1 MFSQLY
7 VLAFRCF
14 TAVQGIIFR
23 NIVILTPTAKE
34 APMSAFFKQSSRSHL
49 LGTLGTAVVSALILS
64 GCATENPSSDSSS
77 SASAHASSVQSSSA
91 SPRVSDQGT
100 TEASA
105 EASSSAS
112 TEASAEA
119 KNEATSSDGQKLEEV
134 YAGSE
139 EMKNASSV
147 AVDSEEV
154 KKTAELV
161 NSFETILTKVK
172 VAPSAAPS
180 PENTAEPTSDEEV
193 ERQNVEQARAVLD
206 DETIRSIEA
215 VAVDSAAA
223 EFALQASEYAL
234 AGWHYEGSST
244 VVGTP
249 RMAETQYKGQP
260 ARMLEVCMDSSSVKI
275 YDENN
280 QPVKD
285 DNSPKRSLN
294 IYTLVQVDGQWKIAT
309 HDFPNNADC

>member
-1 MFSQLY
+1 
-7 VLAFRCF
+7 
-14 TAVQGIIFR
+14 
-23 NIVILTPTAKE
+23 
-34 APMSAFFKQSSRSHL
+34 MSVFFKQPSRSRL
-49 LGTLGTAVVSALILS
+49 LGTLGTVAVSALVLS
-64 GCATENPSSDSSS
+64 ACATENPSSDSSS
-77 SASAHASSVQSSSA
+77 SASASASVSASAHASSNKSSA
-91 SPRVSDQGT
+91 ASPQVSEQGT
-100 TEASA
+100 AEASA
-105 EASSSAS
+105 KASS
-112 TEASAEA
+112 EASAEA
-119 KNEATSSDGQKLEEV
+119 KDGAKSEATSSDGQKLEEI
-134 YAGSE
+134 YTGAA

-147 AVDSEEV
+147 PVDAEEV
-154 KKTAELV
+154 KKTTELV

-172 VAPSAAPS
+172 AAPSAAPS
-180 PENTAEPTSDEEV
+180 PERTADPSSDEEA
-193 ERQNVEQARAVLD
+193 EQQNVEQARAVLD

-223 EFALQASEYAL
+223 EFAVQASEYAL

-249 RMAETQYKGQP
+249 RMTETQYKGQP

-309 HDFPNNADC
+309 HDFPNNPDC

>member
-1 MFSQLY
+1 
-7 VLAFRCF
+7 
-14 TAVQGIIFR
+14 
-23 NIVILTPTAKE
+23 
-34 APMSAFFKQSSRSHL
+34 MSAFFKQSSHSLL
-49 LGTLGTAVVSALILS
+49 LGTLGTVGVSALILS
-64 GCATENPSSDSSS
+64 GCATENPKSDSSS
-77 SASAHASSVQSSSA
+77 SASASASASAHASSAQSSSS

-100 TEASA
+100 AK
-105 EASSSAS
+105 ASSNAS

-119 KNEATSSDGQKLEEV
+119 KNEATSSDAQKLEEV
-134 YAGSE
+134 YIGSE
-139 EMKNASSV
+139 EMKNASSA

-154 KKTAELV
+154 KKITELV
-161 NSFETILTKVK
+161 NSYENILTKVK
-172 VAPSAAPS
+172 AAPSAAPS
-180 PENTAEPTSDEEV
+180 PENAAEPTSNEEV
-193 ERQNVEQARAVLD
+193 ERQNVKQARAVLD

-223 EFALQASEYAL
+223 EFAVQASEYAL
-234 AGWHYEGSST
+234 AGWHYDGSSI

-260 ARMLEVCMDSSSVKI
+260 AHMLEVCMDSSSVKI

-280 QPVKD
+280 HPVKD

>member
-1 MFSQLY
+1 
-7 VLAFRCF
+7 
-14 TAVQGIIFR
+14 
-23 NIVILTPTAKE
+23 
-34 APMSAFFKQSSRSHL
+34 MSVFFKQPSRSRL
-49 LGTLGTAVVSALILS
+49 LGTLGTVAVSALVLS
-64 GCATENPSSDSSS
+64 ACATENPSSDSSS
-77 SASAHASSVQSSSA
+77 SASASASVSASAHASSNKSSTA
-91 SPRVSDQGT
+91 SPQVSEQGT
-100 TEASA
+100 AEASA
-105 EASSSAS
+105 HASS
-112 TEASAEA
+112 EASAEA
-119 KNEATSSDGQKLEEV
+119 KDGAKSEATSSDGQKLEEI
-134 YAGSE
+134 YTGAE
-139 EMKNASSV
+139 EMKKASSV
-147 AVDSEEV
+147 PVDSEEV
-154 KKTAELV
+154 KKTTELV

-172 VAPSAAPS
+172 AAPSAEAS
-180 PENTAEPTSDEEV
+180 PERTADPSSDEEA
-193 ERQNVEQARAVLD
+193 EQQNVERARAVLD

-223 EFALQASEYAL
+223 EFAVQASEYAL

-249 RMAETQYKGQP
+249 RMTETQYKGQP

-309 HDFPNNADC
+309 HDFPNNPDC

>member
-1 MFSQLY
+1 
-7 VLAFRCF
+7 
-14 TAVQGIIFR
+14 
-23 NIVILTPTAKE
+23 
-34 APMSAFFKQSSRSHL
+34 MSVFFKQPSRSRF
-49 LGTLGTAVVSALILS
+49 LGTLGTVAVSALVLS
-64 GCATENPSSDSSS
+64 ACATENPSSDSSS
-77 SASAHASSVQSSSA
+77 SASASASVSASAHASSNKSSTA
-91 SPRVSDQGT
+91 SPQVSEQGT
-100 TEASA
+100 AEASA
-105 EASSSAS
+105 HASSEAS
-112 TEASAEA
+112 TEAKDGA
-119 KNEATSSDGQKLEEV
+119 KSEATSSDGQKLEEI
-134 YAGSE
+134 YTGAE

-147 AVDSEEV
+147 PVDAEEV
-154 KKTAELV
+154 KKTTELV

-172 VAPSAAPS
+172 AAPSAEAS
-180 PENTAEPTSDEEV
+180 PERTADPSSDEEA
-193 ERQNVEQARAVLD
+193 EQQNVERARAVLD

-223 EFALQASEYAL
+223 EFAVQASEYAL

-309 HDFPNNADC
+309 HDFPNNPDC

>member
-1 MFSQLY
+1 MSVF
-7 VLAFRCF
+7 F
-14 TAVQGIIFR
+14 TQ
-23 NIVILTPTAKE
+23 P
-34 APMSAFFKQSSRSHL
+34 SRSRL
-49 LGTLGTAVVSALILS
+49 LGTLGTVAVSALVLS
-64 GCATENPSSDSSS
+64 ACATENPSSNSSS
-77 SASAHASSVQSSSA
+77 SASASASVSASAHASSNKPSAA
-91 SPRVSDQGT
+91 SPRVSEQGT
-100 TEASA
+100 AEASA
-105 EASSSAS
+105 HASS
-112 TEASAEA
+112 EASAEA
-119 KNEATSSDGQKLEEV
+119 KDGAKSEATSSDGQKLEEI
-134 YAGSE
+134 YTGAE
-139 EMKNASSV
+139 EMKKASSV
-147 AVDSEEV
+147 PVDSEEV
-154 KKTAELV
+154 KKTTELV

-172 VAPSAAPS
+172 VAPSAEAS
-180 PENTAEPTSDEEV
+180 PERTADPSSDEEA
-193 ERQNVEQARAVLD
+193 EQQNVERARAVLD

-223 EFALQASEYAL
+223 EFAVQASEYAL

-249 RMAETQYKGQP
+249 RMTETQYKGQP

-309 HDFPNNADC
+309 HDFPNNPDC

>member
-1 MFSQLY
+1 
-7 VLAFRCF
+7 
-14 TAVQGIIFR
+14 
-23 NIVILTPTAKE
+23 
-34 APMSAFFKQSSRSHL
+34 MSVFFKQPSRSRL
-49 LGTLGTAVVSALILS
+49 LGTLGTVAVSALVLS
-64 GCATENPSSDSSS
+64 ACATENPSSDSSS
-77 SASAHASSVQSSSA
+77 SASASASVSASAHASSNKSSA
-91 SPRVSDQGT
+91 ASPQVSEQGT
-100 TEASA
+100 AEASA
-105 EASSSAS
+105 KASS
-112 TEASAEA
+112 EASAEA
-119 KNEATSSDGQKLEEV
+119 KDEAKSEATSSDGQKLEEI
-134 YAGSE
+134 YTGAE

-147 AVDSEEV
+147 PVDAEEV
-154 KKTAELV
+154 KKTTELV
-161 NSFETILTKVK
+161 NSFEAILTKVK
-172 VAPSAAPS
+172 AAPSAEAS
-180 PENTAEPTSDEEV
+180 PERTADPSSDEEA
-193 ERQNVEQARAVLD
+193 EQQNVERARAVLD

-223 EFALQASEYAL
+223 EFAVQASEYAL

-249 RMAETQYKGQP
+249 RMTETQYKGQP

-309 HDFPNNADC
+309 HDFPNNPDC

>member
-1 MFSQLY
+1 
-7 VLAFRCF
+7 
-14 TAVQGIIFR
+14 
-23 NIVILTPTAKE
+23 
-34 APMSAFFKQSSRSHL
+34 MSAFFKQPSQSRL
-49 LGTLGTAVVSALILS
+49 LGTLGTVAVSALILS

-77 SASAHASSVQSSSA
+77 SASASASVSSSVHASSSQSSSTSPQA
-91 SPRVSDQGT
+91 SEQGT
-100 TEASA
+100 AEASA
-105 EASSSAS
+105 KASS
-112 TEASAEA
+112 EASAEA
-119 KNEATSSDGQKLEEV
+119 KDGAKSEATSSDGQKLEEI
-134 YAGSE
+134 YTGAA

-147 AVDSEEV
+147 PVDAEEV
-154 KKTAELV
+154 KKTTELV

-172 VAPSAAPS
+172 AAPSAKAS
-180 PENTAEPTSDEEV
+180 PERTADPSSDEEA
-193 ERQNVEQARAVLD
+193 EQQNVEQARAVLD

-223 EFALQASEYAL
+223 EFAVQASEYAL

-249 RMAETQYKGQP
+249 RMTETQYKGQP

-309 HDFPNNADC
+309 HDFPNNPDC

>member
-1 MFSQLY
+1 
-7 VLAFRCF
+7 
-14 TAVQGIIFR
+14 
-23 NIVILTPTAKE
+23 
-34 APMSAFFKQSSRSHL
+34 MSVFFKQPSRSRL
-49 LGTLGTAVVSALILS
+49 LGTLGTVAVSALVLS
-64 GCATENPSSDSSS
+64 ACATENPSSDSSS
-77 SASAHASSVQSSSA
+77 SASASASVSASAHASSNKSSVT
-91 SPRVSDQGT
+91 SPQVSEQGT
-100 TEASA
+100 AEASA
-105 EASSSAS
+105 HASS
-112 TEASAEA
+112 EASAEA
-119 KNEATSSDGQKLEEV
+119 KDGAKSEATSSDGQKLEEI
-134 YAGSE
+134 YTGAE
-139 EMKNASSV
+139 EMKKASSV
-147 AVDSEEV
+147 PVDAEEV
-154 KKTAELV
+154 KKTTELV

-172 VAPSAAPS
+172 AAPSAEAS
-180 PENTAEPTSDEEV
+180 PERTADPSSDEEA
-193 ERQNVEQARAVLD
+193 EQQNVERARAVLD

-223 EFALQASEYAL
+223 EFAVQASEYAL

-249 RMAETQYKGQP
+249 RMTETQYKGQP

-309 HDFPNNADC
+309 HDFPNNPDC

>member
-1 MFSQLY
+1 
-7 VLAFRCF
+7 
-14 TAVQGIIFR
+14 
-23 NIVILTPTAKE
+23 
-34 APMSAFFKQSSRSHL
+34 MSAFFKQPSQSRL
-49 LGTLGTAVVSALILS
+49 LGTLGTVAVSALILS

-77 SASAHASSVQSSSA
+77 SASASASVSSSVHASSSQSSSTSPQA
-91 SPRVSDQGT
+91 SEQGT
-100 TEASA
+100 AEASA
-105 EASSSAS
+105 KASSSAS
-112 TEASAEA
+112 AEASAEA
-119 KNEATSSDGQKLEEV
+119 KNEATSSDGQKLEEI
-134 YAGSE
+134 YTGAA

-147 AVDSEEV
+147 PVDAEEV
-154 KKTAELV
+154 KKTTELV

-172 VAPSAAPS
+172 AAPSAEAS
-180 PENTAEPTSDEEV
+180 PERTADPSSDEEA
-193 ERQNVEQARAVLD
+193 EQQNVERARAVLD

-223 EFALQASEYAL
+223 EFAVQASEYAL

-309 HDFPNNADC
+309 HDFPNNPDC

>member
-1 MFSQLY
+1 
-7 VLAFRCF
+7 
-14 TAVQGIIFR
+14 
-23 NIVILTPTAKE
+23 
-34 APMSAFFKQSSRSHL
+34 MSVFFKQPSRSRL
-49 LGTLGTAVVSALILS
+49 LGTLGTVAVSALVLS
-64 GCATENPSSDSSS
+64 ACATENPSSDSSS
-77 SASAHASSVQSSSA
+77 SASASASVSASAHASSNKSSVA
-91 SPRVSDQGT
+91 SPQVSEQGT
-100 TEASA
+100 AEASA
-105 EASSSAS
+105 HASS
-112 TEASAEA
+112 EASAEA
-119 KNEATSSDGQKLEEV
+119 KDGAKSEATSSDGQKLEEI
-134 YAGSE
+134 YTGSE

-147 AVDSEEV
+147 PVDSEEV
-154 KKTAELV
+154 KKTTELV

-172 VAPSAAPS
+172 AAPSAEAS
-180 PENTAEPTSDEEV
+180 PERTADPSSDEEA
-193 ERQNVEQARAVLD
+193 EQQNVERARAVLD

-223 EFALQASEYAL
+223 EFAVQASEYAL

-260 ARMLEVCMDSSSVKI
+260 ARILEVCMDSSSVKI

-309 HDFPNNADC
+309 HDFPNNPDC

>member
-1 MFSQLY
+1 
-7 VLAFRCF
+7 
-14 TAVQGIIFR
+14 
-23 NIVILTPTAKE
+23 
-34 APMSAFFKQSSRSHL
+34 MSVFFKQPSRSRL
-49 LGTLGTAVVSALILS
+49 LGTLGTVAVSALVLS
-64 GCATENPSSDSSS
+64 ACATENPSSDSSS
-77 SASAHASSVQSSSA
+77 SASASASVSASAHASSSQSSSTSPQA
-91 SPRVSDQGT
+91 SEQGT
-100 TEASA
+100 AEASA
-105 EASSSAS
+105 KASS
-112 TEASAEA
+112 EASAEA
-119 KNEATSSDGQKLEEV
+119 KDGAKSEATSSDGQKLEEI
-134 YAGSE
+134 YTGAE

-147 AVDSEEV
+147 PVDAEEV
-154 KKTAELV
+154 KKTTELV
-161 NSFETILTKVK
+161 NSFEAILTKVK
-172 VAPSAAPS
+172 AAPSAEAS
-180 PENTAEPTSDEEV
+180 PERTADPSSDEEA
-193 ERQNVEQARAVLD
+193 EQQNVERARAVLD

-223 EFALQASEYAL
+223 EFAVQASEYAL

-260 ARMLEVCMDSSSVKI
+260 ARILEVCMDSSSVKI

-309 HDFPNNADC
+309 HDFPNNPDC

>member
-1 MFSQLY
+1 MFSQPY
-7 VLAFRCF
+7 VLVFRCF

-34 APMSAFFKQSSRSHL
+34 APMSAFFKQSSRSRL

-119 KNEATSSDGQKLEEV
+119 KNEVTSSDGQKLEEV

-172 VAPSAAPS
+172 VAPSAVPS

-206 DETIRSIEA
+206 VETIRSIEA

-223 EFALQASEYAL
+223 EFAVQASEYAL

>member
-1 MFSQLY
+1 
-7 VLAFRCF
+7 
-14 TAVQGIIFR
+14 
-23 NIVILTPTAKE
+23 
-34 APMSAFFKQSSRSHL
+34 MSVFFKQPSRSRL
-49 LGTLGTAVVSALILS
+49 LGTLGTVAVSALVLS
-64 GCATENPSSDSSS
+64 ACATENPSSDSSS
-77 SASAHASSVQSSSA
+77 SASASASVSASAHASSNKSSSA
-91 SPRVSDQGT
+91 SPQVSEQGT
-100 TEASA
+100 AEASA
-105 EASSSAS
+105 KASS
-112 TEASAEA
+112 EASAEA
-119 KNEATSSDGQKLEEV
+119 KDEAKSEATSSDGQKLEEI
-134 YAGSE
+134 YTGAE

-147 AVDSEEV
+147 PVDAEEV
-154 KKTAELV
+154 KKTTELV

-172 VAPSAAPS
+172 AAPSAEAS
-180 PENTAEPTSDEEV
+180 PERTADPSSDEEA
-193 ERQNVEQARAVLD
+193 EQQNVERARAVLD

-223 EFALQASEYAL
+223 EFAVQASEYAL

-249 RMAETQYKGQP
+249 RMTETQYKGQP

-309 HDFPNNADC
+309 HDFPNNPDC

>member
-1 MFSQLY
+1 
-7 VLAFRCF
+7 
-14 TAVQGIIFR
+14 
-23 NIVILTPTAKE
+23 
-34 APMSAFFKQSSRSHL
+34 MSAFFKQPSQSRL
-49 LGTLGTAVVSALILS
+49 LGTLGTVAVSALILS

-77 SASAHASSVQSSSA
+77 SASASASVSSSVHASSSQSSSTSPQA
-91 SPRVSDQGT
+91 SEQGT
-100 TEASA
+100 AEASA
-105 EASSSAS
+105 KASS
-112 TEASAEA
+112 EASAEA
-119 KNEATSSDGQKLEEV
+119 KDGAKSEATSSDGQKLEEI
-134 YAGSE
+134 YTGAA

-147 AVDSEEV
+147 PVDSEEV
-154 KKTAELV
+154 KKTTELV

-172 VAPSAAPS
+172 AAPSAEAS
-180 PENTAEPTSDEEV
+180 PERTADPSSDEEA
-193 ERQNVEQARAVLD
+193 EQQNVEQARAVLD

-223 EFALQASEYAL
+223 EFAVQASEYAL

-260 ARMLEVCMDSSSVKI
+260 ARILEVCMDSSSVKI

-309 HDFPNNADC
+309 HDFPNNPDC

>member
-1 MFSQLY
+1 
-7 VLAFRCF
+7 
-14 TAVQGIIFR
+14 
-23 NIVILTPTAKE
+23 
-34 APMSAFFKQSSRSHL
+34 MSVFFKQPSRSRL
-49 LGTLGTAVVSALILS
+49 LGTLGTVAVSALVLS
-64 GCATENPSSDSSS
+64 ACATENPSSDSSS
-77 SASAHASSVQSSSA
+77 SASASASVSASAHASSNKSSVA
-91 SPRVSDQGT
+91 SPQVSEQGT
-100 TEASA
+100 AEASA
-105 EASSSAS
+105 NASSGAS
-112 TEASAEA
+112 TEAKDGA
-119 KNEATSSDGQKLEEV
+119 KSEATSSDGQKLEEI
-134 YAGSE
+134 YTGAA

-147 AVDSEEV
+147 PVDSEEV
-154 KKTAELV
+154 KKTTELV

-172 VAPSAAPS
+172 AAPSAQAS
-180 PENTAEPTSDEEV
+180 PERTADPSSDEEA
-193 ERQNVEQARAVLD
+193 EQQNVEQARAVLD

-223 EFALQASEYAL
+223 EFAVQASEYAL

-249 RMAETQYKGQP
+249 RMTETQYKGQP

-309 HDFPNNADC
+309 HDFPNNPDC

>member
-1 MFSQLY
+1 
-7 VLAFRCF
+7 
-14 TAVQGIIFR
+14 
-23 NIVILTPTAKE
+23 
-34 APMSAFFKQSSRSHL
+34 MSVFFKQPSQSRL
-49 LGTLGTAVVSALILS
+49 LGTLGTVAVSALVLS
-64 GCATENPSSDSSS
+64 ACATENPSSDSSS
-77 SASAHASSVQSSSA
+77 SASASASVSSSAHASSSQSSSTSPQA
-91 SPRVSDQGT
+91 SEQGT
-100 TEASA
+100 AEASA
-105 EASSSAS
+105 KASS
-112 TEASAEA
+112 EASAEA
-119 KNEATSSDGQKLEEV
+119 KDGAKSEATSSDGQKLEEI
-134 YAGSE
+134 YTGAA

-147 AVDSEEV
+147 PVDAEEV
-154 KKTAELV
+154 KKTTELV

-172 VAPSAAPS
+172 AAPSAEAS
-180 PENTAEPTSDEEV
+180 PERTANPSSDEEA
-193 ERQNVEQARAVLD
+193 EQQNVERARAVLD

-223 EFALQASEYAL
+223 EFAVQASEYAL

-249 RMAETQYKGQP
+249 RMTETQYKGQP

-309 HDFPNNADC
+309 HDFPNNPDC

>member
-1 MFSQLY
+1 
-7 VLAFRCF
+7 
-14 TAVQGIIFR
+14 
-23 NIVILTPTAKE
+23 
-34 APMSAFFKQSSRSHL
+34 MSVFFKQPSRSRL
-49 LGTLGTAVVSALILS
+49 LGTLGTVAVSALVLS
-64 GCATENPSSDSSS
+64 ACATENPSSDSSS
-77 SASAHASSVQSSSA
+77 SASASASVSASAHASSNKSSA
-91 SPRVSDQGT
+91 ASPQVSGQGT
-100 TEASA
+100 AEASA
-105 EASSSAS
+105 KASS
-112 TEASAEA
+112 EASAAA
-119 KNEATSSDGQKLEEV
+119 KDGAKSEATSSDGQKLEEI
-134 YAGSE
+134 YTGAE

-147 AVDSEEV
+147 PVDAEEV
-154 KKTAELV
+154 KKTTELV
-161 NSFETILTKVK
+161 NSFEAILTKVK
-172 VAPSAAPS
+172 AAPSAEAS
-180 PENTAEPTSDEEV
+180 PERTADPSSDEEA
-193 ERQNVEQARAVLD
+193 EQQNVERARAVLD

-223 EFALQASEYAL
+223 EFAVQASEYAL

-249 RMAETQYKGQP
+249 RMTETQYKGQP

-309 HDFPNNADC
+309 HDFPNNPDC

>member
-1 MFSQLY
+1 
-7 VLAFRCF
+7 
-14 TAVQGIIFR
+14 
-23 NIVILTPTAKE
+23 
-34 APMSAFFKQSSRSHL
+34 MSVFFKQPSRSRL
-49 LGTLGTAVVSALILS
+49 LGTLGTVAVSALALS
-64 GCATENPSSDSSS
+64 ACATENPSSESSS
-77 SASAHASSVQSSSA
+77 SASASASVSASAHASSNKSSTA
-91 SPRVSDQGT
+91 SPQVSEQGT
-100 TEASA
+100 SEASA
-105 EASSSAS
+105 HASS
-112 TEASAEA
+112 EASAEA
-119 KNEATSSDGQKLEEV
+119 KDGAKSEATSSDGQKLEEI
-134 YAGSE
+134 YTGAE
-139 EMKNASSV
+139 EMKKASSV
-147 AVDSEEV
+147 PVDSEEV
-154 KKTAELV
+154 KKTTELV

-172 VAPSAAPS
+172 AAPSAEAS
-180 PENTAEPTSDEEV
+180 PERTADPSSDEEA
-193 ERQNVEQARAVLD
+193 EQQNVERARAVLD

-223 EFALQASEYAL
+223 EFAVQASEYAL

-249 RMAETQYKGQP
+249 RMTETQYKGQP

-309 HDFPNNADC
+309 HDFPNNPDC

>member
-1 MFSQLY
+1 
-7 VLAFRCF
+7 
-14 TAVQGIIFR
+14 
-23 NIVILTPTAKE
+23 
-34 APMSAFFKQSSRSHL
+34 MSAFFKQPSRSRL
-49 LGTLGTAVVSALILS
+49 LGTLGTVAVSALVLS
-64 GCATENPSSDSSS
+64 ACATENPSSDSSS
-77 SASAHASSVQSSSA
+77 SASASASVSASAHASSNKSSSA
-91 SPRVSDQGT
+91 SPQVSEQGT
-100 TEASA
+100 AEASA
-105 EASSSAS
+105 NASSGAS
-112 TEASAEA
+112 TEAKDGA
-119 KNEATSSDGQKLEEV
+119 KSEATSSDGQKLEEI
-134 YAGSE
+134 YTGAA

-147 AVDSEEV
+147 PVDSEEV
-154 KKTAELV
+154 KKTTELV

-172 VAPSAAPS
+172 AAPSAQAS
-180 PENTAEPTSDEEV
+180 PERTADPSSDEEA
-193 ERQNVEQARAVLD
+193 EQQNVEQARAVLD

-223 EFALQASEYAL
+223 EFAVQASEYAL

-249 RMAETQYKGQP
+249 RMTETQYKGQP

-309 HDFPNNADC
+309 HDFPNNPDC

>member
-1 MFSQLY
+1 
-7 VLAFRCF
+7 
-14 TAVQGIIFR
+14 
-23 NIVILTPTAKE
+23 
-34 APMSAFFKQSSRSHL
+34 MSVFFKQPSRSRL
-49 LGTLGTAVVSALILS
+49 LGTLGTVAISALVLS
-64 GCATENPSSDSSS
+64 ACATENPSSDSSS
-77 SASAHASSVQSSSA
+77 SASASASVSSSAHASSSQSSSTSPQA
-91 SPRVSDQGT
+91 SEQGT
-100 TEASA
+100 AEASA
-105 EASSSAS
+105 KASS
-112 TEASAEA
+112 EASAEA
-119 KNEATSSDGQKLEEV
+119 KDGAKSEATSSDGQKLEEI
-134 YAGSE
+134 YTGAA

-147 AVDSEEV
+147 PVDAEEV
-154 KKTAELV
+154 KKTTELV

-172 VAPSAAPS
+172 AAPSAQAS
-180 PENTAEPTSDEEV
+180 PERTADPSSDEEA
-193 ERQNVEQARAVLD
+193 EQQNVERARAVLD

-223 EFALQASEYAL
+223 EFAVQASEYAL

-249 RMAETQYKGQP
+249 RMTETQYKGQP

-309 HDFPNNADC
+309 HDFPNNPDC

>member
-1 MFSQLY
+1 
-7 VLAFRCF
+7 
-14 TAVQGIIFR
+14 
-23 NIVILTPTAKE
+23 
-34 APMSAFFKQSSRSHL
+34 MSAFFKQSSHSLL
-49 LGTLGTAVVSALILS
+49 LGTLGTVGVSALILS
-64 GCATENPSSDSSS
+64 GCATENPKSDSSS
-77 SASAHASSVQSSSA
+77 SASASASASAHASSAQSSSS

-100 TEASA
+100 AKT
-105 EASSSAS
+105 SSNAS

-119 KNEATSSDGQKLEEV
+119 KNEAISSDAQKLEEV
-134 YAGSE
+134 YIGSE
-139 EMKNASSV
+139 EMKNASSA

-154 KKTAELV
+154 KKITELV
-161 NSFETILTKVK
+161 NSYENILTKVK
-172 VAPSAAPS
+172 AAPS
-180 PENTAEPTSDEEV
+180 PENAAEPTSNEEV
-193 ERQNVEQARAVLD
+193 ERQNVKQARAVLD

-223 EFALQASEYAL
+223 EFAVQASEYAL
-234 AGWHYEGSST
+234 AGWHYDGSST

-260 ARMLEVCMDSSSVKI
+260 AHMLEVCMDSSSVKI

>member
-1 MFSQLY
+1 
-7 VLAFRCF
+7 
-14 TAVQGIIFR
+14 
-23 NIVILTPTAKE
+23 
-34 APMSAFFKQSSRSHL
+34 MSVFFKQPSRSRL
-49 LGTLGTAVVSALILS
+49 LGTLGTVAVSALVLS
-64 GCATENPSSDSSS
+64 ACATENPSSDSSS
-77 SASAHASSVQSSSA
+77 SASASASVSASAHASSNKSSA
-91 SPRVSDQGT
+91 ASPQVSEQGT
-100 TEASA
+100 AEASA
-105 EASSSAS
+105 KASS
-112 TEASAEA
+112 EASAEA
-119 KNEATSSDGQKLEEV
+119 KDGAKSEATSSDGQKLEEI
-134 YAGSE
+134 YTGAE

-147 AVDSEEV
+147 PVDAEEV
-154 KKTAELV
+154 KKTTELV
-161 NSFETILTKVK
+161 NSFEAILTKVK
-172 VAPSAAPS
+172 VAPSAEAS
-180 PENTAEPTSDEEV
+180 PERTADPSSDEEA
-193 ERQNVEQARAVLD
+193 EQQNVERARAVLD

-223 EFALQASEYAL
+223 EFAVQASEYAL

-249 RMAETQYKGQP
+249 RMTETQYKGQP

-309 HDFPNNADC
+309 HDFPNNPDC

>member
-1 MFSQLY
+1 
-7 VLAFRCF
+7 
-14 TAVQGIIFR
+14 
-23 NIVILTPTAKE
+23 
-34 APMSAFFKQSSRSHL
+34 MSAFFKQPSRSRL
-49 LGTLGTAVVSALILS
+49 LGTLGTLAVSALVLS
-64 GCATENPSSDSSS
+64 ACATENPSSDSSS
-77 SASAHASSVQSSSA
+77 SASASASVSASGHASSAQSSST
-91 SPRVSDQGT
+91 SPQVSEHGT
-100 TEASA
+100 AEASA
-105 EASSSAS
+105 NASSG
-112 TEASAEA
+112 ASAEA
-119 KNEATSSDGQKLEEV
+119 KDGAKSEATSSDGQKLEEI
-134 YAGSE
+134 YTGAE

-147 AVDSEEV
+147 PVDAEEV
-154 KKTAELV
+154 KKTTELV

-172 VAPSAAPS
+172 AAPSAAPS
-180 PENTAEPTSDEEV
+180 PERTADPSSDEEA
-193 ERQNVEQARAVLD
+193 EQQNVEQARAVLD

-223 EFALQASEYAL
+223 EFAVQASEYAL

-249 RMAETQYKGQP
+249 RMTETQYKGQP

-309 HDFPNNADC
+309 HDFPNNPDC

>member
-1 MFSQLY
+1 
-7 VLAFRCF
+7 
-14 TAVQGIIFR
+14 
-23 NIVILTPTAKE
+23 
-34 APMSAFFKQSSRSHL
+34 MSVFFKQPSRSRL
-49 LGTLGTAVVSALILS
+49 LGTLGTVAISALILS

-77 SASAHASSVQSSSA
+77 SASASASVSSSAHASSSQSSSTSPQA
-91 SPRVSDQGT
+91 SEQGT
-100 TEASA
+100 AEASA
-105 EASSSAS
+105 KASSG
-112 TEASAEA
+112 ASAEA
-119 KNEATSSDGQKLEEV
+119 KDGAKSEATSSYGQKLEEI
-134 YAGSE
+134 YTGAA

-147 AVDSEEV
+147 PVDAEEV
-154 KKTAELV
+154 KKTTELV

-172 VAPSAAPS
+172 AAPSAQAS
-180 PENTAEPTSDEEV
+180 PERTADPSSDEEA
-193 ERQNVEQARAVLD
+193 EQQNVEQARAVLD

-223 EFALQASEYAL
+223 EFAVQASEYAL

-285 DNSPKRSLN
+285 DDSPKRSLN

-309 HDFPNNADC
+309 HDFPNNPDC